1 MPKFVTS
8 LLLVATLTAPAL
20 AAGPKGGEPKAAAQA
35 ETKVGVVDF
44 AKIYN
49 DTATAKQDRA
59 ELDQMMRQ
67 RQASVD
73 SAKAKVNKMQADLQA
88 AKPKLSPGDVVKR
101 EAELDLESAALR
113 KLFEEAEKAVNERER
128 ELSGKVIADAKQ
140 LAPGIA
146 KEHGVSLVLGAAEAI
161 LFAAPSVVQV
171 DLTGEVAQAIDRLHT
186 PRQSSV
192 LRRPQ

>member
-1 MPKFVTS
+1 MPNFATS
-8 LLLVATLTAPAL
+8 LLLVATLTAPVL
-20 AAGPKGGEPKAAAQA
+20 AAEPKGGEPKPAAQA

-44 AKIYN
+44 AKIYTDT
-49 DTATAKQDRA
+49 DTAKKDRA

-73 SAKAKVNKMQADLQA
+73 AAKAKVNKMQSDLQA
-88 AKPKLSPGDVVKR
+88 AKPKLSPGDLAKR

-146 KEHGVSLVLGAAEAI
+146 REHGVSLVLGAAEAI

-186 PRQSSV
+186 RQSSV